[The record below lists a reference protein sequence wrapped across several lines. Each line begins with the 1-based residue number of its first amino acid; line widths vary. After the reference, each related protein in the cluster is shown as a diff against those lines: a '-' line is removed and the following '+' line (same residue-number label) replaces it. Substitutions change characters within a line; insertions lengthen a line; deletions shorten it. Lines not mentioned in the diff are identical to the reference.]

1 MTANDLTEAE
11 AFGPVGYI
19 ARSLAH
25 LRAGHPIAELDEAHV
40 LYAAPTQAD
49 VDNAR
54 HMAGRLSP
62 QPATGPGRRPASR
75 IRRSG

>member
-11 AFGPVGYI
+11 ALSRVGYL

-25 LRAGHPIAELDEAHV
+25 LRAGCPITELDEPHV
-40 LYAAPTQAD
+40 HYAAPTQAN

-54 HMAGRLSP
+54 HMNRHFKETP
-62 QPATGPGRRPASR
+62 
-75 IRRSG
+75 

>member
-11 AFGPVGYI
+11 VFGPVGYI

-25 LRAGHPIAELDEAHV
+25 LRAGHPIADLDEPHV
-40 LYAAPTQAD
+40 LCVAPTQAD

-54 HMAGRLSP
+54 HMAKHLKE
-62 QPATGPGRRPASR
+62 TY
-75 IRRSG
+75 